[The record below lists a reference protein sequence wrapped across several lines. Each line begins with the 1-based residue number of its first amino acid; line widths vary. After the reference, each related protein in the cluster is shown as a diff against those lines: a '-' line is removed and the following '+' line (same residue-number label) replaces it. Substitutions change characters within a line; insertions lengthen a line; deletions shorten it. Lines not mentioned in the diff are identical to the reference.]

1 MSRRLVGDDMQLT
14 GIIEKAD
21 VDVKIDVQRGRWSP
35 AKEAEKEKEARTK
48 EKVLL
53 TSGCFEMAAQP
64 SLLPAAPRRDVAWP
78 PRQRRA
84 RSAGKLKEMCKSS
97 YIYMKTSVVNRFDS

>member
-1 MSRRLVGDDMQLT
+1 MQLT

-64 SLLPAAPRRDVAWP
+64 SLLPAAPRDVAWP
-78 PRQRRA
+78 PRQREREFTKMFSSCKRRA
-84 RSAGKLKEMCKSS
+84 RSKSS
-97 YIYMKTSVVNRFDS
+97 YI

>member
-1 MSRRLVGDDMQLT
+1 MQLT

-53 TSGCFEMAAQP
+53 TSGCFEMASHLFFP
-64 SLLPAAPRRDVAWP
+64 LLRGMLRGHL
-78 PRQRRA
+78 
-84 RSAGKLKEMCKSS
+84 GKERENLLKCSHHAKDEHEVRVR
-97 YIYMKTSVVNRFDS
+97 IYENFCCESV

>member
-1 MSRRLVGDDMQLT
+1 MTSMSRRLVGDDMQLT

-53 TSGCFEMAAQP
+53 TSGCFEMAAI
-64 SLLPAAPRRDVAWP
+64 SSSRC
-78 PRQRRA
+78 
-84 RSAGKLKEMCKSS
+84 SAGCCVATSAKRER
-97 YIYMKTSVVNRFDS
+97 IY